1 MITVFHAIQSLVPG
15 AEVSVGM
22 YDKTITWHQPA
33 TAPVT
38 VEQIKQEQQRLQQ
51 AYDWAEYQR
60 NRAREYP
67 SIQEQLDALYHAGVF
82 PEEMATRIR
91 AVKEKYPRGLS
102 EQTQNK
108 KQPTPTTT
116 VEAWLAEQ
124 TKPPRYRRITQQS
137 APTMTREQWLAEQAK
152 TSTNQQS
159 TQPLPQPAAQIM
171 TREQWL
177 ASQIEGNTTH
187 NTKSTG
193 DVVRTMTTQEWLEE
207 QAKMTPDEWLAQQ
220 QQSAAPM
227 TREQWLASQ
236 VEVNT
241 VHSAT
246 PTNLVTV
253 TRTMTTEEWLREQA
267 SMINTPT
274 LTREQWLEQQKTQDQ
289 PRKLTR
295 EEWLAE
301 QANIGN

>member
-1 MITVFHAIQSLVPG
+1 MITLFHAIQSLVPG
-15 AEVSVGM
+15 AEISVGM
-22 YDKTITWHQPA
+22 YDQTITWHRPA

-38 VEQIKQEQQRLQQ
+38 LEQIQAEQRRLQQ

-82 PEEMATRIR
+82 PAEMAARIQ
-91 AVKEKYPRGLS
+91 AVKAKYPRGLS

-108 KQPTPTTT
+108 KLPTPTTT

-124 TKPPRYRRITQQS
+124 AKPPRYRRITQQS

-152 TSTNQQS
+152 NLTNQQT
-159 TQPLPQPAAQIM
+159 TQPLPQPAEQIM

-177 ASQIEGNTTH
+177 ASQVEGNTPH
-187 NTKSTG
+187 NTESTG
-193 DVVRTMTTQEWLEE
+193 DVVRTMTT
-207 QAKMTPDEWLAQQ
+207 TEWLAEQTKTTATEWVAQ
-220 QQSAAPM
+220 HQSATPM

-236 VEVNT
+236 VEVKT

-267 SMINTPT
+267 SVVNNQLM
-274 LTREQWLEQQKTQDQ
+274 TREQWLQQQIQQGQ

-301 QANIGN
+301 QANVGN

>member
-1 MITVFHAIQSLVPG
+1 MITLFHAIQSLVPG

-22 YDKTITWHQPA
+22 YDQTVTWHKPE

-38 VEQIKQEQQRLQQ
+38 LEKILEEQQRLQQ
-51 AYDWAEYQR
+51 AYDWDEYKR

-82 PEEMATRIR
+82 PAEMAARIR
-91 AVKEKYPRGLS
+91 EVKAKYPRYS
-102 EQTQNK
+102 PDHAQI
-108 KQPTPTTT
+108 
-116 VEAWLAEQ
+116 AEQ
-124 TKPPRYRRITQQS
+124 TT
-137 APTMTREQWLAEQAK
+137 PTMSVEQWLAQE
-152 TSTNQQS
+152 
-159 TQPLPQPAAQIM
+159 
-171 TREQWL
+171 
-177 ASQIEGNTTH
+177 TT
-187 NTKSTG
+187 
-193 DVVRTMTTQEWLEE
+193 TMT
-207 QAKMTPDEWLAQQ
+207 ADEWLAQQ
-220 QQSAAPM
+220 KQSTATM

-241 VHSAT
+241 VHSTT

-253 TRTMTTEEWLREQA
+253 TRTMTTQEWLREQESA
-267 SMINTPT
+267 INKETM
-274 LTREQWLEQQKTQDQ
+274 TREQWLEQQKQQDQ